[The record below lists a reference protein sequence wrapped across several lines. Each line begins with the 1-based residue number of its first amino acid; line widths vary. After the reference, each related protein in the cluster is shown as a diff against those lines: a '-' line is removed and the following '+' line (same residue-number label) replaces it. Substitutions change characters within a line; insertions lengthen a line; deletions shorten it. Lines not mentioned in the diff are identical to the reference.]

1 MRGIRNMR
9 KIVLTVVI
17 LFAVF
22 TFIKAYASAKQTGRQ
37 SLEAKSSIEQVK

>member
-1 MRGIRNMR
+1 MVMR
-9 KIVLTVVI
+9 KIVLAVVI

-22 TFIKAYASAKQTGRQ
+22 TFIKAYATVKHTGHQ